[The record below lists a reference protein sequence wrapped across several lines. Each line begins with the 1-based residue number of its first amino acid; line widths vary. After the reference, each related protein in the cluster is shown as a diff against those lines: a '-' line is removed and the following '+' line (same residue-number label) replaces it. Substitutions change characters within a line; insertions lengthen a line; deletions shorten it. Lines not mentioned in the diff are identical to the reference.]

1 MMSEVDLVAYPKIY
15 SVRRIAKEIK
25 TMRTPNFP
33 NRGQPQKVSIPRW
46 MAVIIALFFWIILL
60 PLVHG
65 GIPWAIS
72 LLAPRYGWREG
83 RPANLNLLGLIPV
96 ALATACLTWL
106 MCLHLAR
113 TSDLPDRVELERT
126 PKYLLFGGPYAFT
139 RHPMYL
145 AELALW
151 LGWSIL
157 YGSIVVFIGF
167 LVEWLIFNFV
177 IVPREESALEA
188 RFGKTYL
195 EYKNR
200 VPRWFG
206 KR

>member
-1 MMSEVDLVAYPKIY
+1 
-15 SVRRIAKEIK
+15 
-25 TMRTPNFP
+25 
-33 NRGQPQKVSIPRW
+33 
-46 MAVIIALFFWIILL
+46 
-60 PLVHG
+60 
-65 GIPWAIS
+65 
-72 LLAPRYGWREG
+72 
-83 RPANLNLLGLIPV
+83 
-96 ALATACLTWL
+96 